1 MHCTHQTVCLW
12 ISFLCVCVCLQNYL
26 NGKKN
31 FNSLEDCKS
40 HLEKFFAQKD
50 KNLGEGGISK
60 LPEKYQKIVEQSS
73 EDIFFNKVLNEN
85 EKCVFLF
92 LL

>member
-1 MHCTHQTVCLW
+1 MYSSNSVPLD
-12 ISFLCVCVCLQNYL
+12 FLFFFFFLSLQNYL

-73 EDIFFNKVLNEN
+73 EDIFFNKVLDEN

>member
-1 MHCTHQTVCLW
+1 MPLD
-12 ISFLCVCVCLQNYL
+12 FLFFFFLSLQNYL

-50 KNLGEGGISK
+50 KHLGEGGISK

-73 EDIFFNKVLNEN
+73 KDTFFNKVLDEN
-85 EKCVFLF
+85 EKCAFLF